1 MRLFVKASLI
11 ACVCL
16 GLSTQAHAEQMQQ
29 LGSWD
34 VHYILMPTTMLETD
48 IAKQYQLPRSRNY
61 QFLNISVLD
70 HDTQKAQAVEISG
83 EAVNLA
89 GQQQTLTFREISEGD
104 ARYYITGVEARSEQ
118 KMRVTVRVRQGNTE
132 QVLKFEQ
139 DVYPE

>member
-11 ACVCL
+11 ACVCF
-16 GLSTQAHAEQMQQ
+16 GLSTQARAEQMQQ

-61 QFLNISVLD
+61 QLLNISVLD
-70 HDTQKAQAVEISG
+70 HGTQKAQAVEISG

>member
-11 ACVCL
+11 ACVCF
-16 GLSTQAHAEQMQQ
+16 GLSTQARAEQMQQ

-48 IAKQYQLPRSRNY
+48 IAKQYQLSRSRNY
-61 QFLNISVLD
+61 QLLNISVLD
-70 HDTQKAQAVEISG
+70 HATQKAQAVEISG
-83 EAVNLA
+83 DAVNLA

-118 KMRVTVRVRQGNTE
+118 KMRITVRVRQGNTE

>member
-11 ACVCL
+11 ACVCV
-16 GLSTQAHAEQMQQ
+16 GLCSQANAEQMQQ
-29 LGSWD
+29 LGNWD
-34 VHYILMPTTMLETD
+34 VHYMLMPTTLLDTD
-48 IAKQYQLPRSRNY
+48 VAKQYQLPRSRNY
-61 QFLNISVLD
+61 QLLNISVLE
-70 HDTQKAQAVEISG
+70 HGSQKAQAVEISG
-83 EAVNLA
+83 DAVNLA

-118 KMRVTVRVRQGNTE
+118 KMRITVRVRQGNTE

>member
-1 MRLFVKASLI
+1 MRNLLKKSLL
-11 ACVCL
+11 ACVL
-16 GLSTQAHAEQMQQ
+16 FGLSQHTHAEQMQQ
-29 LGSWD
+29 LGTWD
-34 VHYILMPTTMLETD
+34 VHYMLMPTTMLETD
-48 IAKQYQLPRSRNY
+48 IAKQYQLQRSRNY

-70 HDTQKAQAVEISG
+70 HTTQQAQAVEISG

-89 GQQQTLTFREISEGD
+89 GQQQTLTFREIAEGK

-118 KMRVTVRVRQGNTE
+118 KMRVTVRIRMGNTE

>member
-1 MRLFVKASLI
+1 MRLFVKASMI
-11 ACVCL
+11 ACLVF
-16 GLSTQAHAEQMQQ
+16 GLNSQVEAEQMQQ
-29 LGSWD
+29 LRNWD
-34 VHYILMPTTMLETD
+34 VHYIVLPTTMLETD
-48 IAKQYQLPRSRNY
+48 IAKQYQLARSRNY

-70 HDTQKAQAVEISG
+70 HQSQKAQAVEISG

-104 ARYYITGVEARSEQ
+104 ARYYITGIEARSEQ
-118 KMRVTVRVRQGNTE
+118 KMRITVRVRQGNTE